1 MTSDSK
7 FAGFVHSHDRPRSS
21 ARSRILTIAATVA
34 IVTTAFV
41 SGRPLKA
48 QDSSRTGADSAK
60 ARQDSIAARLERAE
74 EAIKLLQQQLT
85 GQAQGVV
92 KTRSRL
98 SLEFQGLVLAT
109 GFSNSRRVNNVDDP
123 QFVRPDT
130 ANGLPQGGVGGGIRQ
145 TSIGLAVTDPEVLGG
160 RFTGDLDVDF
170 FGGQQPSSGGR
181 TFPLL
186 RLRTARA
193 MISWKYG
200 EFEVGQDSP
209 LIAGINPVSLGAL
222 GTPEFVGAGN
232 LWLWLPQ
239 IRIGV
244 ETGGSVSLGIQGAVL
259 APVSGDASGAF
270 DTDNDIAEKSGR
282 PYFEGRMHLR
292 WGSDEMAGDIG
303 VGIHQGWFATK
314 GDSLLQNQAFTVDAK
329 IPLTSWLELRGEGY
343 DGKGMRSLGG
353 GAIGQLFAPT
363 GAPVRSR
370 GAWGQVNIKPSP
382 RVTLGGGY
390 GFDDPRDED
399 LGAGARLKN
408 EATSVHLHLRPAGPL
423 VLGFEYRRIQT
434 TYASGKLANDHF
446 NLAFGFEF

>member
-1 MTSDSK
+1 MTSCGK

-21 ARSRILTIAATVA
+21 ARSRIRTVAATTALVA
-34 IVTTAFV
+34 AAVGG
-41 SGRPLKA
+41 GRSLEA
-48 QDSSRTGADSAK
+48 QDSSRTKADSAK
-60 ARQDSIAARLERAE
+60 ARADSSAARLERAE
-74 EAIKLLQQQLT
+74 DAIKLLQQQLA
-85 GQAQGVV
+85 GQAQSAV

-98 SLEFQGLVLAT
+98 SLEFHGLVLVT
-109 GFSNSRRVNNVDDP
+109 GFSNTRRVNNVDDP

-130 ANGLPQGGVGGGIRQ
+130 ANGLPQGGAGLTIRQ
-145 TSIGLAVTDPEVLGG
+145 SSVGLVVTDSELLGG
-160 RFTGDLDVDF
+160 RFIGDLDVDF

-200 EFEVGQDSP
+200 AFEVGQDSP
-209 LIAGINPVSLGAL
+209 LIAGVNPVSLGAL

-239 IRIGV
+239 IRVGV
-244 ETGGSVSLGIQGAVL
+244 ETGGSVSLGIQAAVL
-259 APVSGDASGAF
+259 APVSGDAAGAF
-270 DTDNDIAEKSGR
+270 DTDNDIAEKSSR
-282 PYFEGRMHLR
+282 PYFEGRVHVR
-292 WGSDEMAGDIG
+292 WGSDEMTGDIG
-303 VGIHQGWFATK
+303 VGIHQGWFAAK

-329 IPLTSWLELRGEGY
+329 IPVTSWLELRGEGY
-343 DGKGMRSLGG
+343 DGKGMRALGG
-353 GAIGQLFAPT
+353 GAIGQLFTPD

-370 GAWGQVNIKPSP
+370 GAWGQVNIKPTS

-408 EATSVHLHLRPAGPL
+408 EATSVHLHVRPVGPL

-434 TYASGKLANDHF
+434 TYAAGKLASDHF
-446 NLAFGFEF
+446 NLAMGFEF

>member
-1 MTSDSK
+1 MTSDGK
-7 FAGFVHSHDRPRSS
+7 FAGLVHSHDRPRSS
-21 ARSRILTIAATVA
+21 ARSRILAVA
-34 IVTTAFV
+34 TTAAFV
-41 SGRPLKA
+41 ALAVVNGRPLEA
-48 QDSSRTGADSAK
+48 QDSARTRADSAK
-60 ARQDSIAARLERAE
+60 AGQDSIAARLERAE
-74 EAIKLLQQQLT
+74 EAIKLLQQQLA
-85 GQAQGVV
+85 GQAQSAV

-98 SLEFQGLVLAT
+98 SLEFHGLVLAT
-109 GFSNSRRVNNVDDP
+109 GFSNTRRVNNVDDP

-130 ANGLPQGGVGGGIRQ
+130 ANGLPQGGAGLAIRQ

-160 RFTGDLDVDF
+160 NFVGDLDVDF

-193 MISWKYG
+193 RISWKYG

-209 LIAGINPVSLGAL
+209 LIAGVNPVSLGAL

-244 ETGGSVSLGIQGAVL
+244 ETGGGVSLGIQGAVL

-270 DTDNDIAEKSGR
+270 DTDNDIAEKSSR
-282 PYFEGRMHLR
+282 PYFEGRVHVR

-343 DGKGMRSLGG
+343 DGKGMRALGG
-353 GAIGQLFAPT
+353 GAVGQLFTPI

-370 GAWGQVNIKPSP
+370 GAWGQVNIKPTP

-408 EATSVHLHLRPAGPL
+408 EATSVHLHLRPVGPL

-434 TYASGKLANDHF
+434 TYAAGKLANDHF

>member
-1 MTSDSK
+1 MTSCDNV
-7 FAGFVHSHDRPRSS
+7 AGCVHSHDRPRSP
-21 ARSRILTIAATVA
+21 ARSRILTVVATA
-34 IVTTAFV
+34 AFV
-41 SGRPLKA
+41 AGTVVSGSPLEA
-48 QDSSRTGADSAK
+48 QDSSRTKADSAK
-60 ARQDSIAARLERAE
+60 ARQDSIATRLERAE
-74 EAIKLLQQQLT
+74 EAIKLLQQQLA
-85 GQAQGVV
+85 GQAQSAV

-98 SLEFQGLVLAT
+98 SLEFHGLVLVT
-109 GFSNSRRVNNVDDP
+109 GFSNTRRVNNVDDP

-130 ANGLPQGGVGGGIRQ
+130 ANGLPQGGAGLAIRQ
-145 TSIGLAVTDPEVLGG
+145 TSVGLAVTDPEVLGG
-160 RFTGDLDVDF
+160 SFVGDLDVDF

-209 LIAGINPVSLGAL
+209 LIAGVNPLSLGAL

-239 IRIGV
+239 IRVGV
-244 ETGGSVSLGIQGAVL
+244 ETGGGVSLGIQGAVL
-259 APVSGDASGAF
+259 APISADAASAF

-282 PYFEGRMHLR
+282 PYFEGRVHLR

-303 VGIHQGWFATK
+303 VGIHQGWFAAK
-314 GDSLLQNQAFTVDAK
+314 GDSLLRNQAFTVDAK

-343 DGKGMRSLGG
+343 DGKGMRALGG
-353 GAIGQLFAPT
+353 GAIGQLFTPT
-363 GAPVRSR
+363 GTPVRSR
-370 GAWGQVNIKPSP
+370 GAWGQVNIKPTP

-399 LGAGARLKN
+399 LGVGARLKN
-408 EATSVHLHLRPAGPL
+408 EATSVHLHLRPVGPL

-434 TYASGKLANDHF
+434 TYAVGRLANDHF
-446 NLAFGFEF
+446 SLAFGFEF

>member
-1 MTSDSK
+1 MTSCGK
-7 FAGFVHSHDRPRSS
+7 FAGSVNSHDRPRSS
-21 ARSRILTIAATVA
+21 ARSRILTVAATA
-34 IVTTAFV
+34 AFIAGAVV
-41 SGRPLKA
+41 SGSPLEA
-48 QDSSRTGADSAK
+48 QDSSRTRADSAK
-60 ARQDSIAARLERAE
+60 ARQDSIAARLERADE
-74 EAIKLLQQQLT
+74 VINLLQQQLA
-85 GQAQGVV
+85 GQAQSAV

-98 SLEFQGLVLAT
+98 SLEFRGLVLVN

-130 ANGLPQGGVGGGIRQ
+130 ANGLPQGGAGLAIRQ
-145 TSIGLAVTDPEVLGG
+145 TSIALAVTDPEVLGG
-160 RFTGDLDVDF
+160 RFVGDLDVDF

-209 LIAGINPVSLGAL
+209 LIAGINPLSLGAL

-239 IRIGV
+239 VRIGV
-244 ETGGSVSLGIQGAVL
+244 ETGGGVSLGIQGAVL
-259 APVSGDASGAF
+259 APTSGDA
-270 DTDNDIAEKSGR
+270 
-282 PYFEGRMHLR
+282 
-292 WGSDEMAGDIG
+292 
-303 VGIHQGWFATK
+303 
-314 GDSLLQNQAFTVDAK
+314 
-329 IPLTSWLELRGEGY
+329 Y
-343 DGKGMRSLGG
+343 DGKGMRALGG
-353 GAIGQLFAPT
+353 GAIGQLFTPT

-370 GAWGQVNIKPSP
+370 GAWGQVNIKPTP

-446 NLAFGFEF
+446 NLAMGFEF

>member
-1 MTSDSK
+1 
-7 FAGFVHSHDRPRSS
+7 
-21 ARSRILTIAATVA
+21 
-34 IVTTAFV
+34 V

-48 QDSSRTGADSAK
+48 QDSTRTGAGSAK

-74 EAIKLLQQQLT
+74 DAIKLLQQQLAS
-85 GQAQGVV
+85 QAQSAV

-98 SLEFQGLVLAT
+98 SLEFHGLVLAT

-130 ANGLPQGGVGGGIRQ
+130 ATGLPQGGVGLAIRQ
-145 TSIGLAVTDPEVLGG
+145 TSVGLAVTDPEVLGG

-244 ETGGSVSLGIQGAVL
+244 ETGGSVTLGIQGAVL
-259 APVSGDASGAF
+259 APISGDAAGAF

-282 PYFEGRMHLR
+282 PYFEGRVHLR

-343 DGKGMRSLGG
+343 DGKGMRTLGG
-353 GAIGQLFAPT
+353 GAIGQLFTPT

-370 GAWGQVNIKPSP
+370 GAWGQVNIKPTP

-408 EATSVHLHLRPAGPL
+408 EATSVHLHLRPVGPL
-423 VLGFEYRRIQT
+423 VLGFEYRRILT
-434 TYASGKLANDHF
+434 TYSAGKLANDHF
-446 NLAFGFEF
+446 NLAAGFAF